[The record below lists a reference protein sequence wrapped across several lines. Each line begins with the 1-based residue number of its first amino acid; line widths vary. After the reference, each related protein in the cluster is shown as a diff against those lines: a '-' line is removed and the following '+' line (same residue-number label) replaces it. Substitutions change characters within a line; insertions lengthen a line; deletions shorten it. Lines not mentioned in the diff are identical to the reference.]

1 MGIEFSAAR
10 GNSKDGKPVSKET
23 RINLIILKLT
33 VSFISL
39 YIFISLAVFLAYFSL
54 KKMALGF
61 MNYLSSINVTYFFP
75 EEISPICR

>member
-10 GNSKDGKPVSKET
+10 GNSKGEKPASEET

-39 YIFISLAVFLAYFSL
+39 YIFILLAVFLAYFSL

-61 MNYLSSINVTYFFP
+61 MN
-75 EEISPICR
+75 